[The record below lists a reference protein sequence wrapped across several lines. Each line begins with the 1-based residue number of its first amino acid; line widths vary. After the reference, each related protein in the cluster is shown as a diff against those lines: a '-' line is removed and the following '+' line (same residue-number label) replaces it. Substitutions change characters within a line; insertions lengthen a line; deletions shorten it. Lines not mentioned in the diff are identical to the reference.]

1 VLFRSLKDRSEIA
14 FAVYERDQKDT
25 KKQYMQSMSLLC
37 NYLRELRMAKDSAER
52 EISQKNEEYRS
63 KKYGYLASDL

>member
-1 VLFRSLKDRSEIA
+1 
-14 FAVYERDQKDT
+14 
-25 KKQYMQSMSLLC
+25 MSLLC